1 MGSENLTYQERK
13 ALGFGTIT
21 ERLGKETVKDYN
33 HCALGLTV
41 AKDAMVTPDG
51 VIYEREHILR
61 NIIKQK
67 KDILRTKTSME
78 RQVEGDC
85 LSEIE
90 MKEREREREI
100 KRFHMQNH
108 GAGAYQEQRDLVV
121 DDEALGVGGG
131 GGARR
136 VEFGSRFDKERAENM
151 NEFWANSVNVD
162 KVQNRVKMVEKETLF
177 TKCPQTGK
185 KLRMKDLIEVKWTK
199 SRDDED
205 VYICPVTMKTF
216 TNTTPIVILKPTGEA
231 VSLEAYDRVI
241 KKEGSYNGKKINPKK
256 DIIRLERGGTGF
268 AASGTQVESKID
280 KIMGQGSG
288 LSEVR
293 GQNKSAASRFALRM

>member
-85 LSEIE
+85 LSQIE
-90 MKEREREREI
+90 MKERERER
-100 KRFHMQNH
+100 
-108 GAGAYQEQRDLVV
+108 D
-121 DDEALGVGGG
+121 
-131 GGARR
+131 
-136 VEFGSRFDKERAENM
+136 
-151 NEFWANSVNVD
+151 
-162 KVQNRVKMVEKETLF
+162 
-177 TKCPQTGK
+177 
-185 KLRMKDLIEVKWTK
+185 
-199 SRDDED
+199 
-205 VYICPVTMKTF
+205 
-216 TNTTPIVILKPTGEA
+216 
-231 VSLEAYDRVI
+231 
-241 KKEGSYNGKKINPKK
+241 
-256 DIIRLERGGTGF
+256 
-268 AASGTQVESKID
+268 
-280 KIMGQGSG
+280 
-288 LSEVR
+288 
-293 GQNKSAASRFALRM
+293 